1 MVREFAPSARPSS
14 LLVGAPKSRPPTD
27 AQVKG
32 LCTTRLTLCSEDFAG
47 ARVAELI
54 RRREHSGRT
63 HFPSDR
69 WRRSLVL
76 GTPSALAPMSCGIQP
91 GVHLQPQLTGAVR
104 SSRDAASPR
113 RPSSSTSQGASI
125 PSFALREKPLHTSD
139 RYLAPPVGCGRAS
152 LCAQHGLARC
162 AFEYNLN
169 TRVCAVR
176 CPLCKNGVASQQS
189 PSRYRSNVLCGAG

>member
-1 MVREFAPSARPSS
+1 MHPRNSTAVLEKLITSALEPWSFLQRGHPGHDGARVCAVGTSEQPASRRPKISAADQRS
-14 LLVGAPKSRPPTD
+14 GERFD
-27 AQVKG
+27 AVVQ
-32 LCTTRLTLCSEDFAG
+32 TTWLTLCSEDFAG

-125 PSFALREKPLHTSD
+125 PSFAPREKPLHTSD
-139 RYLAPPVGCGRAS
+139 RYLATSCGLWPREPVCTARA
-152 LCAQHGLARC
+152 R
-162 AFEYNLN
+162 
-169 TRVCAVR
+169 AVR
-176 CPLCKNGVASQQS
+176 V
-189 PSRYRSNVLCGAG
+189 